1 MEVIGLLG
9 YQGVGK
15 NYIAENILNEIL
27 PKENTLIMAF
37 ADHFKIDCINKH
49 NVEFNKI
56 YLNKDIESRK
66 LLQRVGT
73 EEGRDVY
80 GDDIWVNVLE
90 SWMRVYNNRGI
101 KRFIICDVRFQNEV
115 NWIKKI
121 GGIVI
126 KINANDRRRTKLLEE
141 TSNNEEK
148 VKEIC
153 DHRTESELENVK
165 GYDYEVNNSVGK
177 NIKEELV
184 TVFNI

>member
-73 EEGRDVY
+73 EEGRDIY

-101 KRFIICDVRFQNEV
+101 KRFYIELYEPVVVLISHFNFQLFNYV
-115 NWIKKI
+115 LRQPISYRPFVSFIKKI
-121 GGIVI
+121 P
-126 KINANDRRRTKLLEE
+126 
-141 TSNNEEK
+141 
-148 VKEIC
+148 
-153 DHRTESELENVK
+153 
-165 GYDYEVNNSVGK
+165 
-177 NIKEELV
+177 
-184 TVFNI
+184 